1 MTNLVRKIPNILT
14 LFRVILTI
22 YFNFYI
28 INNFG
33 SILMPIVCCSIILL
47 TDFFDGKIARISG
60 STSNTG
66 AVLDVTA
73 DLLYIILS
81 YIVIYSFH
89 IVPLWFLFVII
100 FNFTEF
106 IVTSYF
112 INRNSNKKTVI
123 FFDNLGRLAAT
134 IFYIVP
140 IVAYLSFQLL
150 QKEYMILTNF
160 LMYTAVSFVCIS
172 FLYRL
177 WRCTGGYKCLETA
190 NQQGVVTK

>member
-1 MTNLVRKIPNILT
+1 MTNLIRKIPNILT
-14 LFRVILTI
+14 LLRIILTI

-33 SILMPIVCCSIILL
+33 SILIPIVCCSIILL
-47 TDFFDGKIARISG
+47 TDFFDGKIARTCG
-60 STSNTG
+60 SASNTG

-81 YIVIYSFH
+81 YIVIYNFH
-89 IVPLWFLFVII
+89 IVPLWFLFIII

-112 INRNSNKKTVI
+112 INRNSNKEIIIV
-123 FFDNLGRLAAT
+123 FDYLGRLAAV

-150 QKEYMILTNF
+150 QEEYMIITNF
-160 LMYTAVSFVCIS
+160 LMYTAVLFVSIS

-177 WRCTGGYKCLETA
+177 WRCIGEIKSLKTI
-190 NQQGVVTK
+190 N

>member
-1 MTNLVRKIPNILT
+1 MLTMTNLVRKIPNILT
-14 LFRVILTI
+14 LLRIILTI

-28 INNFG
+28 INHFG
-33 SILMPIVCCSIILL
+33 SILIPIVCCSIILL
-47 TDFFDGKIARISG
+47 TDFFDGKIARTCG
-60 STSNTG
+60 SASNTG

-89 IVPLWFLFVII
+89 IVPLWFLFIII

-112 INRNSNKKTVI
+112 MNKISKKNTIIV
-123 FFDNLGRLAAT
+123 FDYLGRLAAA
-134 IFYIVP
+134 IFYIVS

-150 QKEYMILTNF
+150 QKEYMIITNF

-172 FLYRL
+172 FFYRL
-177 WRCTGGYKCLETA
+177 WRCTGEFKFLKTA
-190 NQQGVVTK
+190 N